1 MERRQ
6 ARKTTTIALVRVPHA
21 EQHKFLVQGVVYQAY
36 NNDDFSLAGRDLLKD
51 ECLAQLQHDVGLFKE
66 LGINTLYICRS
77 GVDSVCL
84 VRCMLTRKME
94 PIPRKTIRVR

>member
-6 ARKTTTIALVRVPHA
+6 ARKTVAITILQIPQA
-21 EQHKFLVQGVVYQAY
+21 EQHKFLVRGVVYQAY

-51 ECLAQLQHDVGLFKE
+51 ECLDQLQHDLRLFEE

>member
-6 ARKTTTIALVRVPHA
+6 ARKTVAITILQIPQA
-21 EQHKFLVQGVVYQAY
+21 EQHKFLVRGVVYQAY

-51 ECLAQLQHDVGLFKE
+51 ECLAQLQHDIVLFKE

-77 GVDSVCL
+77 GVRSVCL
-84 VRCMLTRKME
+84 VWCMLTRKME